1 MTARKLLDE
10 DYSYRPEILEVPELV
25 EAVHLAV
32 ITKAPE
38 KYLLIDLENGQ
49 VYRGSSDENKHLPGY
64 KLWNPVTKNT

>member
-1 MTARKLLDE
+1 MKSRKLAVQ
-10 DYSYRPEILEVPELV
+10 DYTYESSDLEVVELP

-49 VYRGSSDENKHLPGY
+49 VYRGSNENNQHLPGY
-64 KLWNPVTKNT
+64 KLWNRID